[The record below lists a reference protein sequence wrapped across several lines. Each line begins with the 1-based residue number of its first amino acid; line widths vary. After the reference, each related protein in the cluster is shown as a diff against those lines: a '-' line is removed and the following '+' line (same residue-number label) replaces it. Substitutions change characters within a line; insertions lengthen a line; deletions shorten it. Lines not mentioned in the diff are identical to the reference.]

1 MGYIQSSRKTNRL
14 KTHSELWIDGN
25 KLKCIQHRVN
35 SLKTES
41 RKVLRTDRDKVLI
54 ASSKVE
60 TMLSVKLREEK
71 VNWEQARIHAFIYF
85 CFWLWILCDML
96 SSFCFDFPS
105 VTRSQVVCH
114 SNRNETGKSSDTVK
128 SCEDLELWSSIYC
141 HSENVP

>member
-14 KTHSELWIDGN
+14 KTHSELWTDLN

-71 VNWEQARIHAFIYF
+71 VN
-85 CFWLWILCDML
+85 
-96 SSFCFDFPS
+96 
-105 VTRSQVVCH
+105 
-114 SNRNETGKSSDTVK
+114 
-128 SCEDLELWSSIYC
+128 
-141 HSENVP
+141 